1 MEHTTAMFPL
11 LARNPML
18 RKRFHLVTAG
28 AAVLALAACAQTPT
42 TGDDRERTGAA
53 PDGSQ
58 AAETRTLAA
67 GAAPERDNG
76 PTPPR
81 RVGQTD
87 QPVAL
92 NPDHPDR
99 YVVVRGDTLWDI
111 AGRFLRDPWYWPE
124 IWQVNPQIANPHL
137 IFPGDVIS
145 LVYID
150 GEPRL
155 ILERGRVERL
165 SPRIREERLEDAIPT
180 IPYDAIR
187 AFLSRP
193 TVLPADQI
201 EGLPYVFTTRHGNLL
216 SSAGQE
222 VYVRGTNGSARDRYN
237 VVTIG
242 DPLTDPDDGTV
253 VGYEGIH
260 VGEGHI
266 SRAGDP
272 ATLYLE
278 HTRRETRRGDR
289 LLPDTEPD
297 TMNFFP
303 RAPEQPVEGRV
314 IHVSDGVSMIGTWM
328 VVVINR
334 GARDGLEPGHVLQVY
349 EAGRVERDTI
359 GGTGLFGQNVQLPD
373 ELAANMMVFRTFDR
387 ISYGLV
393 MEAYNEFRVHDIV
406 RSPAD

>member
-1 MEHTTAMFPL
+1 MEHTSIMSPL

-18 RKRFHLVTAG
+18 RKRLYLITAG
-28 AAVLALAACAQTPT
+28 AAALALAACAGTPT
-42 TGDDRERTGAA
+42 TGVDRDSAATGSEQ
-53 PDGSQ
+53 PQ
-58 AAETRTLAA
+58 TRTLT
-67 GAAPERDNG
+67 GADASARDNG
-76 PTPPR
+76 GSAPR
-81 RVGQTD
+81 RVGQTS

-99 YVVVRGDTLWDI
+99 YVVERGDTLWGI
-111 AGRFLRDPWYWPE
+111 AGRFLRDPWFWPE

-145 LVYID
+145 LVYIN

-155 ILERGRVERL
+155 ILERGRAERL
-165 SPRIREERLEDAIPT
+165 SPRIREQRLDDAIPT

-193 TVLPADQI
+193 TVIPGDRI
-201 EGLPYVFTTRHGNLL
+201 DRMPYVFTSRHGNLL
-216 SSAGQE
+216 ASAGQE
-222 VYVRGTNGSARDRYN
+222 VYVRGTNGAAQDRYN
-237 VVTIG
+237 VVNIG
-242 DPLTDPDDGTV
+242 EPLVDPDDNAV

-260 VGEGHI
+260 VGEGRI
-266 SRAGDP
+266 SRSGDP
-272 ATLYLE
+272 ATLFLE
-278 HTRRETRRGDR
+278 HTRREARRGDR
-289 LLPDTEPD
+289 LMPDTDIP

-303 RAPEQPVEGRV
+303 RAPQQPVEGRV
-314 IHVSDGVSMIGTWM
+314 IHVTDGVSMIGTWM

-334 GARDGLEPGHVLQVY
+334 GERDGLEPGHVLQVY

-359 GGTGLFGQNVQLPD
+359 GGTGLFGQNVPLPD
-373 ELAANMMVFRTFDR
+373 ELAAQMMVFRTFVR